1 MANQG
6 SWPSIGYLTFVYTF
20 DQLLQTG
27 VTITLRVTKSSLCD
41 ATLIS
46 TRKVL
51 TAGNNYFTGGHI
63 NINLGIILLLCL

>member
-1 MANQG
+1 MGGVVANQG

-27 VTITLRVTKSSLCD
+27 GNTTLRVTKSSLCD

-51 TAGNNYFTGGHI
+51 TAGNKSSLEWSKT
-63 NINLGIILLLCL
+63 